1 MNDMPR
7 PRTNQ
12 KRLTLIFAVSVAS
25 AFAAGAAFAA
35 DAKLDEANATTA
47 KAIALLK
54 ESPKSTQPLDTHKK
68 KAIDLLTRAQGEIL
82 KAKGE

>member
-7 PRTNQ
+7 PRTNR
-12 KRLTLIFAVSVAS
+12 KHLTLMFAVSVAS

-35 DAKLDEANATTA
+35 DVKLDEANATTA

-54 ESPKSTQPLDTHKK
+54 ESPKSTDSLDAHKK

>member
-12 KRLTLIFAVSVAS
+12 RSITLIFAVSLAS
-25 AFAAGAAFAA
+25 AFAAGVAFAA

-54 ESPKSTQPLDTHKK
+54 ESPASTEPLDAHKK